1 MHKPKLLNNIAFT
14 AFKFFVLLKVPI
26 NNYTLLITNKD
37 LVEKTKPILKDS
49 YLQVFACLLLASLLP
64 QIVLSLSPTN
74 VLLNMVV
81 VCVSAYIQIG
91 IALYCLKIYKGKNV
105 GLETIFSRF
114 NGFKP
119 IIFMLIYTLIVFLGL
134 ILLVVP
140 GIILGLMYSQVFF
153 ILADDPDIGVIEA
166 FNLSSKMMKNNMW
179 QFFMLNLEALLYF
192 IAGVFTLLI
201 WWVWLF
207 PRYSIAFAGFYEELK
222 K

>member
-119 IIFMLIYTLIVFLGL
+119 ILFVLIYTLIVFLGL

>member
-1 MHKPKLLNNIAFT
+1 M
-14 AFKFFVLLKVPI
+14 
-26 NNYTLLITNKD
+26 ITNKD

-74 VLLNMVV
+74 VLLNLVV
-81 VCVSAYIQIG
+81 VCVSAYLQVG
-91 IALYCLKIYKGKNV
+91 IALYCLEIYKGKEVNW
-105 GLETIFSRF
+105 LMIFSRF

-119 IIFMLIYTLIVFLGL
+119 VIFMLIYSIIVFLGL

-153 ILADDPDIGVIEA
+153 ILADDPDVGVIEA
-166 FNLSSKMMKNNMW
+166 FNMSSRMMKNNMW
-179 QFFMLNLEALLYF
+179 QLFMLNLEALLYF

-201 WWVWLF
+201 WWVWLL
-207 PRYSIAFAGFYEELK
+207 PRYSVAYAGFYEALK
-222 K
+222 NENPIS

>member
-1 MHKPKLLNNIAFT
+1 MISNR
-14 AFKFFVLLKVPI
+14 
-26 NNYTLLITNKD
+26 D
-37 LVEKTKPILKDS
+37 LVEKTKPILKDF
-49 YLQVFACLLLASLLP
+49 YLQAFACLLLASLLP

-81 VCVSAYIQIG
+81 FCLSAYIQVG
-91 IALYCLKIYKGKNV
+91 IALYCLEIYKGKNV

-119 IIFMLIYTLIVFLGL
+119 IIFILIYTLIVFLGL

-140 GIILGLMYSQVFF
+140 GIILGLMYSQIFF
-153 ILADDPDIGVIEA
+153 ILADDPGIGVIEA
-166 FNLSSKMMKNNMW
+166 FNLSNKMMKNNMW

-192 IAGVFTLLI
+192 IAGVFTFFI
-201 WWVWLF
+201 WWIWLL
-207 PRYSIAFAGFYEELK
+207 PRYSIAYAGFYEELK

>member
-1 MHKPKLLNNIAFT
+1 MISNR
-14 AFKFFVLLKVPI
+14 
-26 NNYTLLITNKD
+26 D
-37 LVEKTKPILKDS
+37 LVEKTKPILKDF

-81 VCVSAYIQIG
+81 FCLSAYIQVG
-91 IALYCLKIYKGKNV
+91 IALYCLEIYKGKNV

-119 IIFMLIYTLIVFLGL
+119 IIFILIYILIVFLGL

-140 GIILGLMYSQVFF
+140 GIILGLMYSQIFF

-166 FNLSSKMMKNNMW
+166 FNLSNKMTKNNMW

-192 IAGVFTLLI
+192 IAGVFTFFI
-201 WWVWLF
+201 WWIWLL
-207 PRYSIAFAGFYEELK
+207 PRYSIAYAGFYEELK

>member
-1 MHKPKLLNNIAFT
+1 MHKPKLLNNIEFT
-14 AFKFFVLLKVPI
+14 VFKFFVFLKVPI
-26 NNYTLLITNKD
+26 NNYTLMITNKD
-37 LVEKTKPILKDS
+37 LVEKTKPVLKDS
-49 YLQVFACLLLASLLP
+49 YLQVFACLFLGHFLP

-91 IALYCLKIYKGKNV
+91 IALYCLEIYKGKTV

-153 ILADDPDIGVIEA
+153 ILADDPDVGVIEA

-201 WWVWLF
+201 WWIWLF
-207 PRYSIAFAGFYEELK
+207 PRYSIAYAGFYEELK

>member
-1 MHKPKLLNNIAFT
+1 MISNR
-14 AFKFFVLLKVPI
+14 
-26 NNYTLLITNKD
+26 D
-37 LVEKTKPILKDS
+37 LVEKTKPVLKDS

-64 QIVLSLSPTN
+64 QIVLLLSPTN

-81 VCVSAYIQIG
+81 FCLSAYIQVG
-91 IALYCLKIYKGKNV
+91 IALYCLEIYKGKNV

-114 NGFKP
+114 NDFKP

-140 GIILGLMYSQVFF
+140 GIILGLMYSQIFF

-166 FNLSSKMMKNNMW
+166 FNLSNKMMKNNMW

-192 IAGVFTLLI
+192 IAGVFTFFI
-201 WWVWLF
+201 WWIWLL
-207 PRYSIAFAGFYEELK
+207 PRYSIAYAGFYEELK

>member
-1 MHKPKLLNNIAFT
+1 MISNR
-14 AFKFFVLLKVPI
+14 
-26 NNYTLLITNKD
+26 D
-37 LVEKTKPILKDS
+37 LVEKTKPILKDF

-74 VLLNMVV
+74 LLLNMVV
-81 VCVSAYIQIG
+81 FCLSAYIQVG
-91 IALYCLKIYKGKNV
+91 IALYCLEIYKGKNV

-119 IIFMLIYTLIVFLGL
+119 IIFILIYTLIVFLGL

-140 GIILGLMYSQVFF
+140 GIILGLMYSQIFF
-153 ILADDPDIGVIEA
+153 ILADDPGIGVIEA
-166 FNLSSKMMKNNMW
+166 FNLSNKMMKNNMW

-192 IAGVFTLLI
+192 IAGVFTFFI
-201 WWVWLF
+201 WWIWLL
-207 PRYSIAFAGFYEELK
+207 PRYSIAYAGFYEELK

>member
-1 MHKPKLLNNIAFT
+1 MISNR
-14 AFKFFVLLKVPI
+14 
-26 NNYTLLITNKD
+26 D
-37 LVEKTKPILKDS
+37 LVEKTKPILKDF
-49 YLQVFACLLLASLLP
+49 YLQAFACLLLASLLP

-81 VCVSAYIQIG
+81 FCLSAYIQVG
-91 IALYCLKIYKGKNV
+91 IALYCLEIYKGKNV

-119 IIFMLIYTLIVFLGL
+119 IIFILIYILIVFLGL

-140 GIILGLMYSQVFF
+140 GIILGLMYSQIFF
-153 ILADDPDIGVIEA
+153 ILADNPDIGVIEA
-166 FNLSSKMMKNNMW
+166 FNLSNKMMKNNMW

-192 IAGVFTLLI
+192 IAGVFTFFI
-201 WWVWLF
+201 WWIWLL
-207 PRYSIAFAGFYEELK
+207 PRYSIAYAGFYEELK

>member
-119 IIFMLIYTLIVFLGL
+119 ILFVLIYTLIVFLGL

-207 PRYSIAFAGFYEELK
+207 PRYSISFPGFYAELK

>member
-1 MHKPKLLNNIAFT
+1 MISNR
-14 AFKFFVLLKVPI
+14 
-26 NNYTLLITNKD
+26 D
-37 LVEKTKPILKDS
+37 LVEKTKPILKDF
-49 YLQVFACLLLASLLP
+49 YLQAFACLLLASLLP

-81 VCVSAYIQIG
+81 FCLSAYIQVG
-91 IALYCLKIYKGKNV
+91 IALYCLEIYKGKNV

-119 IIFMLIYTLIVFLGL
+119 IIFILIYILIVFLGL

-140 GIILGLMYSQVFF
+140 GIILGLMYSQIFF

-166 FNLSSKMMKNNMW
+166 FNLSNKMMKNNMW
-179 QFFMLNLEALLYF
+179 QFFMLNLEALLHF
-192 IAGVFTLLI
+192 IAGVFTFFI
-201 WWVWLF
+201 WWIWLL
-207 PRYSIAFAGFYEELK
+207 PRYSIAYAGFYEELK